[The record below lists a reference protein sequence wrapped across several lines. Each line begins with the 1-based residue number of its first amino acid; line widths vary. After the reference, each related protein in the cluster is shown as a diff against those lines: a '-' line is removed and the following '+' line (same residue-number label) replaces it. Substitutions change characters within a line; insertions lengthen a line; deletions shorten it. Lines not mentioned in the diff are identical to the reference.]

1 MKPRP
6 IGITILASLLTLNPV
21 FYIVLSTLAVF
32 NHSALIAVLHTLSPS
47 GAGPEAIHTGMG
59 RIQPFYYSAMAIFT
73 AALAM
78 GFWRLQNW
86 ARLVILGM
94 IELSL
99 LLMVSQIR
107 PLLTATT
114 AGAIVLTLVRVALS
128 VLCLWYLF
136 RRPVRDAFR
145 LKPIRVTDV

>member
-1 MKPRP
+1 
-6 IGITILASLLTLNPV
+6 
-21 FYIVLSTLAVF
+21 
-32 NHSALIAVLHTLSPS
+32 
-47 GAGPEAIHTGMG
+47 MG